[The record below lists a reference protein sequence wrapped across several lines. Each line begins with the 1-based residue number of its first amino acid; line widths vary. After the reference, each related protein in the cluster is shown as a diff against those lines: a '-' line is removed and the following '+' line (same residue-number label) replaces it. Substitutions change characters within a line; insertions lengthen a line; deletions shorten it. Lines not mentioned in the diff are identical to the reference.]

1 MITFHEK
8 IHKTLKQFRIKK
20 MVPHL
25 LLFGKHGTGK
35 KTIIHNFLYDIYE
48 THENIE
54 KYVMIVDC
62 AHGKGIKFVRDD
74 IKFFAKTNISTINGR
89 FKTIVLL
96 HADKLTTDAQSA
108 LRRCIELFSSSTRFF
123 MVVENR
129 HNLLKPIISR
139 FCEIYVP
146 MPEPVQGRNCYQ
158 LQIHN
163 CVKQNSYTWLED
175 LLVKWFTSLSKT
187 PTSTRYC
194 DTNVLHPL
202 ALSMKIYEKGFCCL
216 DIIHLVETKP
226 KKFGF
231 DDSDVVFHILD
242 LETYKR
248 EFLDEKTYIY
258 YCLNYLVFRLI
269 GT

>member
-1 MITFHEK
+1 MSTFHEK

-146 MPEPVQGRNCYQ
+146 EQIDNGRIITNNNCYDLDIYVEEINNKMTILNQ
-158 LQIHN
+158 NTDIGHN
-163 CVKQNSYTWLED
+163 D
-175 LLVKWFTSLSKT
+175 LLNLSTHFYENGVNCLHFIEWLKKQTPINMSDISDICLYFDKVKSDFRNESL
-187 PTSTRYC
+187 
-194 DTNVLHPL
+194 LFL
-202 ALSMKIYEKGFCCL
+202 
-216 DIIHLVETKP
+216 
-226 KKFGF
+226 
-231 DDSDVVFHILD
+231 HILN
-242 LETYKR
+242 
-248 EFLDEKTYIY
+248 Y
-258 YCLNYLVFRLI
+258 YYFRLKI
-269 GT
+269 NIK